1 VHAASGQNVTVARV
15 LLGVTGGIAAYKA
28 CELVRLLV
36 KAGHDV
42 VPLVTPGAERFVRA
56 ETFQALARR
65 APSGDPYPHL
75 EHADLLVVAPLSAN
89 TLAKLA
95 HGLADTVL
103 TEAALAH
110 RGPILVAP
118 AMNVRMWTHPA
129 TRANVSILR
138 ERGVELIGPEEGE
151 LAEGETG
158 VGRMAEPAA
167 IAARCGELLRP
178 PSLAGRRVVVTAGGT
193 REPLDSVRFLG
204 NRSSGRM
211 GVALAQEARRRGA
224 EVTLLAA
231 NLSVDAPAGV
241 EVVDA
246 PTAEDVARETLARS
260 DADIVV
266 MAAAVADYRPADERE
281 GKRPKDDAG
290 WVVTLEPTLDVLSE
304 LGSKRRN
311 GGVLVG
317 FAADEGEAG
326 LERAREK
333 RGRKGA
339 DLIVYNDVTR
349 TDIGFD
355 AVENEVVVI
364 SADGERLIPKA
375 SKERIAG
382 AILDEAETLLGSRDG
397 RVGRR

>member
-1 VHAASGQNVTVARV
+1 V

-36 KAGHDV
+36 RAGHDV

-56 ETFQALARR
+56 ETFYALARR
-65 APSGDPYPHL
+65 APSEDPYPHL
-75 EHADLLVVAPLSAN
+75 ERADLLVVAPLTAN

-95 HGLADTVL
+95 HGLADSVL

-110 RGPILVAP
+110 RGPVLVAP
-118 AMNVRMWTHPA
+118 AMNDRMWSHPA
-129 TRANVSILR
+129 TQANVALLR

-151 LAEGETG
+151 LAEGESG
-158 VGRMAEPAA
+158 VGRMAEPEA
-167 IAARCGELLRP
+167 IAARCEELLRP

-224 EVTLLAA
+224 EVTLLAS
-231 NLSVDAPAGV
+231 NLAVEAPPGV
-241 EVVDA
+241 EIVPA

-260 DADIVV
+260 DADIVL
-266 MAAAVADYRPADERE
+266 MAAAVADYRPVEGHD
-281 GKRPKDDAG
+281 GKRPKDEKA
-290 WVVTLEPTLDVLSE
+290 WEVTLEPTLDVLQE
-304 LGSKRRN
+304 LGSRRRN

-317 FAADEGEAG
+317 FAADEGEGG
-326 LERAREK
+326 LERARDK
-333 RGRKGA
+333 RDRKGA
-339 DLIVYNDVTR
+339 DLIVYNDVGR

-375 SKERIAG
+375 PKERIAA
-382 AILDEAETLLGSRDG
+382 AILDEAETLLEERDG
-397 RVGRR
+397 RVGR